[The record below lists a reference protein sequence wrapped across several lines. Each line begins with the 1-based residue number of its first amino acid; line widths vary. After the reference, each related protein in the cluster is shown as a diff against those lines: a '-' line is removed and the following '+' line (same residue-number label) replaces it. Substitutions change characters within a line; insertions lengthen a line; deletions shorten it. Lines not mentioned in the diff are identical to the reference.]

1 MTIVRRIALTIATI
15 ALGGCF
21 PFGGLVHQEQL
32 AGPYELWATDTM
44 EDMILCRSIGD
55 GCVGDGLPGDTIFAA
70 GADERFIVLAR
81 HPREWPDAPDRTVTE
96 YYYLIRSPDDAER
109 GPYGRVRGPFDEAR
123 FEAEKRNLGLPDFS
137 RTFEE
142 LR

>member
-1 MTIVRRIALTIATI
+1 VTAGRRAAL
-15 ALGGCF
+15 ALSTALLAGCF
-21 PFGGLVHQEQL
+21 PFSGLVHREAL
-32 AGPYELWATDTM
+32 AGPYELWAIDTM

-81 HPREWPDAPDRTVTE
+81 HPREWPNDPDRSVTE

-109 GPYGRVRGPFDEAR
+109 GPYGRVRGPFDEQQ
-123 FEAEKRNLGLPDFS
+123 FEAETRRLGLPGFS

>member
-1 MTIVRRIALTIATI
+1 MTRLRRLALTIPPLFLAS
-15 ALGGCF
+15 CF

-44 EDMILCRSIGD
+44 EDMILCRAIDS

-70 GADERFIVLAR
+70 GADERFITLAR
-81 HPREWPDAPDRTVTE
+81 HPREWPNDPDRSVTE
-96 YYYLIRSPDDAER
+96 YYYVIRAPDEAER

-123 FEAEKRNLGLPDFS
+123 FEAEKRRLGLPDFS